1 MQSNEETNVI
11 IHSEENTN
19 DHVKNTKMFQK
30 LLNIQQYFSYK
41 HRRDDEDKYNVFSII
56 DKSDPDRLKFTS
68 VLKTI
73 FKELE

>member
-30 LLNIQQYFSYK
+30 LLNI
-41 HRRDDEDKYNVFSII
+41 
-56 DKSDPDRLKFTS
+56 
-68 VLKTI
+68 
-73 FKELE
+73 